1 MTKWMK
7 FKLKM
12 GFLVLARVKGKTS
25 QQSLMTWLAFCT
37 AATLCL
43 PLMRGGGGLA
53 DPKKG
58 GRQGPK
64 KYLLQKKIKVLECP
78 EMARFAIKKIGSRRV
93 FSIGRGN
100 YLLLIPPKR
109 CWRRVFSFKK
119 TKKS

>member
-43 PLMRGGGGLA
+43 PLMGGGGWLIQKGGC
-53 DPKKG
+53 PKKH
-58 GRQGPK
+58 
-64 KYLLQKKIKVLECP
+64 LLQKKIKVLECP

-109 CWRRVFSFKK
+109 C
-119 TKKS
+119 